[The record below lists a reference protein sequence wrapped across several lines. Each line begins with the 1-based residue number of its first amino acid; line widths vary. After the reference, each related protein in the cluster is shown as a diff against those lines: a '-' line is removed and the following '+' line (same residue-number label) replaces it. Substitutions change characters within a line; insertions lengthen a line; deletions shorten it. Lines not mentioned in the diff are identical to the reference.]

1 MQAGELRNRVE
12 FFTMEYQ
19 RNEIG
24 QDKRMPVSCGK
35 KWAKVVPQGATQQ
48 NLQGETKKTKVT
60 HKVTVRRGMEMKN
73 DMLMK
78 YKGQQYRV
86 KYWQP
91 VYDNGGFMEIFVEME
106 QNL

>member
-1 MQAGELRNRVE
+1 MQAGNLRNQIE
-12 FFTMEYQ
+12 LYTMETRQ
-19 RNEIG
+19 NEIG
-24 QDKRMPVSCGK
+24 QDKRVPVLYK
-35 KWAKVVPQGATQQ
+35 KVWAKIVPQSGSQQ
-48 NLQGETKKTKVT
+48 NVPGNAKETKVT
-60 HKVTVRRGMEMKN
+60 HKVTIRRGTDLKN

-106 QNL
+106 QNV

>member
-12 FFTMEYQ
+12 FFEMEIR
-19 RNEIG
+19 RNELG
-24 QDKRMPVSCGK
+24 QDKRVPVSRGK
-35 KWAKVVPQGATQQ
+35 RWAKITPQGATQQ

-60 HKVTVRRGMEMKN
+60 HKVTVRRGMELKS

-78 YKGQQYRV
+78 YQGQQYSV

-91 VYDNGGFMEIFVEME
+91 VYNNDGFMEIFVEME
-106 QNL
+106 QNV